1 MVFGLVSF
9 KKIGVDLIPN
19 VEFPFV
25 VITVTYPGTDPE
37 TMERDVGDKIEEA
50 VNSLGG
56 IRSLKAYNLESVTQV
71 LIEFELEVKSDL
83 AVQDVREKVR
93 QAPIRP
99 SSKSSILTPRRSWPW
114 HFPVICR
121 FAS

>member
-1 MVFGLVSF
+1 MNLANVSIRRPVFATMLIAAFMVFGLVSY

-37 TMERDVGDKIEEA
+37 TMERDVGDKVEEA

-56 IRSLKAYNLESVTQV
+56 IRSLKSFNL
-71 LIEFELEVKSDL
+71 
-83 AVQDVREKVR
+83 
-93 QAPIRP
+93 
-99 SSKSSILTPRRSWPW
+99 
-114 HFPVICR
+114 
-121 FAS
+121 